1 MRLTSKIRRE
11 VCFLLLYTLLF
22 AVAWRL
28 AFHYFPEQGKRM
40 IWRHDGLT
48 QHYVALLYYSRW
60 ARAVLRSI
68 LAGRPS
74 FPTYNLHIGF
84 GSDLFTTF
92 QYYVIGDPFSLPA
105 VFVPEKY
112 LPAFRDSM
120 LALRMYLAGVCFDRF
135 CCVKGHHRPVD
146 NLCGALLYVF
156 GSYTLFG
163 MRHPYFLN
171 ALIFFP
177 LLLIG
182 AEKILRGGRGR
193 MFTVLVFLSCI
204 SNFYFFYMLVLMTV
218 FYVVWRT
225 LRIHIIPCL
234 SFPGGVKTGTGGRPG
249 AGTGSGQKR
258 RGQTDLRRAWK
269 RVGRLAAR
277 FMACGLLGTG
287 MGMCLFL
294 PIVLRFLGDPRASE
308 GSAGLMFY
316 PADYYKGLVYCFMT
330 YGQREA
336 FIYWSCMGYGA
347 VGVLCTLALFL
358 RPGRKYR
365 NLKTAWC
372 CMLAMILLPA
382 AGTIMNGFSYPANRW
397 IWAFGLL
404 MAYIAVVTVPEIP
417 NLPWSRMAVL
427 LVCLAVYAAACR
439 AAGAPSSAFVEI
451 GTAAAAVLLVRLI
464 PAAVAAVCG
473 RNRRGRLIRAALC
486 SSILILAGL
495 KSLSLHAA
503 NCFEIGVRSSGI
515 INYAS
520 DNYVKAMIG
529 SDAAG
534 VRKIVDE
541 AEPGEVFY
549 RYSGRDL
556 TNNYSVLHNVSN
568 TQYFWSLSD
577 ASIVRFFTE
586 TGQGNASVD
595 IYDSLDNRT
604 MLDEIAGVKY
614 YERSDGSLLPFGYH
628 KLEGHKYD
636 SAELFSGEEEEDL
649 PFFRFAVHKNEYAL
663 PLGFTSDRAIA
674 HSDWEKLSIP
684 RRQEALMQGVVLED
698 GELSAADYGET
709 CRVEELSFTEKSPAY
724 TLETEEGTDVRRL
737 EDGRTQ
743 IVVTDTDTPVRL
755 VMEDRDDTAGVETS
769 VLLTGVS
776 YEELTGKDRER
787 GVAALK
793 EKLTAEAEKN
803 GTAAPDH
810 VGLERPVESVK
821 VIVKAKRDG
830 RSVSRKEVA
839 VPMEYSMWGTGRE
852 DFLSCCGWS
861 DTALDGISLTF
872 SHCGVYTFQDL
883 KVICQPMEDY
893 PAQVE
898 KFRSCV
904 LEDLDL
910 HELEEC
916 GATSRITGHVTIPGE
931 EPGSGEV
938 SSPERQGKRI
948 LCLQIPR
955 RRGMQAFVDGKKASL
970 LQADTMF
977 SALVLEP
984 GKHEIELRYRT
995 PGLAAGVMISLL
1007 AWILFIAG
1015 IIVESRRKIGI

>member
-1 MRLTSKIRRE
+1 M
-11 VCFLLLYTLLF
+11 
-22 AVAWRL
+22 
-28 AFHYFPEQGKRM
+28 
-40 IWRHDGLT
+40 
-48 QHYVALLYYSRW
+48 
-60 ARAVLRSI
+60 
-68 LAGRPS
+68 
-74 FPTYNLHIGF
+74 
-84 GSDLFTTF
+84 
-92 QYYVIGDPFSLPA
+92 
-105 VFVPEKY
+105 
-112 LPAFRDSM
+112 
-120 LALRMYLAGVCFDRF
+120 
-135 CCVKGHHRPVD
+135 
-146 NLCGALLYVF
+146 
-156 GSYTLFG
+156 
-163 MRHPYFLN
+163 
-171 ALIFFP
+171 
-177 LLLIG
+177 
-182 AEKILRGGRGR
+182 
-193 MFTVLVFLSCI
+193 
-204 SNFYFFYMLVLMTV
+204 
-218 FYVVWRT
+218 
-225 LRIHIIPCL
+225 
-234 SFPGGVKTGTGGRPG
+234 
-249 AGTGSGQKR
+249 
-258 RGQTDLRRAWK
+258 
-269 RVGRLAAR
+269 
-277 FMACGLLGTG
+277 
-287 MGMCLFL
+287 
-294 PIVLRFLGDPRASE
+294 
-308 GSAGLMFY
+308 
-316 PADYYKGLVYCFMT
+316 
-330 YGQREA
+330 
-336 FIYWSCMGYGA
+336 
-347 VGVLCTLALFL
+347 
-358 RPGRKYR
+358 
-365 NLKTAWC
+365 
-372 CMLAMILLPA
+372 
-382 AGTIMNGFSYPANRW
+382 
-397 IWAFGLL
+397 
-404 MAYIAVVTVPEIP
+404 
-417 NLPWSRMAVL
+417 
-427 LVCLAVYAAACR
+427 
-439 AAGAPSSAFVEI
+439 EI

-724 TLETEEGTDVRRL
+724 TLATEEGTDVRRL

-776 YEELTGKDRER
+776 YEELTGKDLER

-793 EKLTAEAEKN
+793 EKLTVEAEKN

-1015 IIVESRRKIGI
+1015 IIVESGRKIGI